1 MILHRRGTLGMLE
14 YRLKKEEQEPCVMGA
29 AAQAQSAPAYGQ
41 TNCCCTEPSAAA
53 AVAPRS
59 GAASALAGH
68 ATSASA
74 WCVPSATCCTLCSPG
89 TRRGSGPPSPSQPL
103 HSMAA
108 GSAVLE

>member
-1 MILHRRGTLGMLE
+1 MLE
-14 YRLKKEEQEPCVMGA
+14 YRLKKEEQEPCVTGA
-29 AAQAQSAPAYGQ
+29 AAQAQSVPACGQ
-41 TNCCCTEPSAAA
+41 LQTICCCTGPPAAA
-53 AVAPRS
+53 AEMPHS
-59 GAASALAGH
+59 GAASALAGQ